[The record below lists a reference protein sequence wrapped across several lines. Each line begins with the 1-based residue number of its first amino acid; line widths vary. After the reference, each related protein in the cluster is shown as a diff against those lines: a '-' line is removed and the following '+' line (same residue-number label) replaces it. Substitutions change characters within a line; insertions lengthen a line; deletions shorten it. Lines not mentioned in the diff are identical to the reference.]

1 MRDETTIRLLTF
13 VGVLATLAIAEAVRP
28 RRRRLRR
35 RDQRWPHNLGLVA
48 AGTVLVRV
56 GAPAGVVSFALVA
69 ERRGW
74 GLLRQDHVPIAAAW
88 ATGVLAL
95 DLAVYGQHVA
105 MHKVR
110 WLWPLHRVHHADVDV
125 DVTTGVRFHPVEL
138 LLSLGLK
145 GAVAMVVGVPT
156 GAVVLFEVL
165 LNATSMFSHANLRL
179 AAGADRVARLLVVTP
194 DMHRVHHSRDRRE
207 TDSNYGFNVPWWD
220 RIFGTYRAAPL
231 VPHERMAL
239 GVDGFDAPEEQRLD
253 RLLTQ
258 PLRLSGR
265 DAPPARP
272 SR

>member
-1 MRDETTIRLLTF
+1 MDAVH
-13 VGVLATLAIAEAVRP
+13 VGRHHEQAR
-28 RRRRLRR
+28 
-35 RDQRWPHNLGLVA
+35 HA
-48 AGTVLVRV
+48 A
-56 GAPAGVVSFALVA
+56 
-69 ERRGW
+69 
-74 GLLRQDHVPIAAAW
+74 
-88 ATGVLAL
+88 
-95 DLAVYGQHVA
+95 
-105 MHKVR
+105 
-110 WLWPLHRVHHADVDV
+110 
-125 DVTTGVRFHPVEL
+125 
-138 LLSLGLK
+138 
-145 GAVAMVVGVPT
+145 